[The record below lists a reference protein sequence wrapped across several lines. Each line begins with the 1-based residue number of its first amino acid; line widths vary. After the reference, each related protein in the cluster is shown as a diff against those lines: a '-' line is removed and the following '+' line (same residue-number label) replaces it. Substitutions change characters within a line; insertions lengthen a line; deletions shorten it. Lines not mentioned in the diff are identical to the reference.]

1 MVSGPGEEV
10 ANSVAALG
18 DLFIEP
24 SVEILLEEVREACA
38 VSRDGVNALRIVQ
51 AARGFGFDARGLRAS
66 FDDLRGLAAPFIVFW
81 QQNHFLVV
89 EGIGRR
95 KVWLN
100 DPASGRRTVTHEEFA
115 ASFSGVAL
123 TITPGADFHRD
134 TSPCVRPVEPDGP
147 AAVRRSAVA
156 DSGVRV

>member
-1 MVSGPGEEV
+1 MEVSECG
-10 ANSVAALG
+10 AAALTMVLNYHG
-18 DLFIEP
+18 RN
-24 SVEILLEEVREACA
+24 VLLEEVRETCA

-66 FDDLRGLAAPFIVFW
+66 VDDLSDLDAPFIVFW

-100 DPASGRRTVTHEEFA
+100 DPASGRRTVTREEFEA
-115 ASFSGVAL
+115 AYSGVAL
-123 TITPGADFHRD
+123 TITPGDDFHRD
-134 TSPCVRPVEPDGP
+134 PSGARRSPC
-147 AAVRRSAVA
+147 S
-156 DSGVRV
+156 SC